1 MMINLFFSCSALP
14 ATDVPGQ
21 PDEQHANCS
30 CSQHQR
36 SPGLLH
42 RQPLWHQHPRCQLHP
57 WDPGHHR
64 RRRGHW
70 RREWQQHIRYNFTR
84 LSHISLNTFRP
95 VFSGLFNPHYTL
107 HSVWWPRRTLCVS
120 AIIWEIFSFDLALV
134 YSSIP
139 WLSPI
144 FPGVLALVWSAI
156 LGKSAA
162 PYTQPVQ
169 GGNILQLFHPGIL

>member
-1 MMINLFFSCSALP
+1 MFLDNLTSSMQTAAAASTSAALVSS
-14 ATDVPGQ
+14 TGSHYDTST
-21 PDEQHANCS
+21 HAAS
-30 CSQHQR
+30 SIH
-36 SPGLLH
+36 
-42 RQPLWHQHPRCQLHP
+42 
-57 WDPGHHR
+57 
-64 RRRGHW
+64 
-70 RREWQQHIRYNFTR
+70 ETR
-84 LSHISLNTFRP
+84 VITGGGGGTGGGSDSSISDIISLDWATSLSIL
-95 VFSGLFNPHYTL
+95 SGLFSLAFLTHITHYIL
-107 HSVWWPRRTLCVS
+107 FDGQGEHC